1 QDDFKGSPRLTLN
14 LGVRFDRV
22 SPRTELNG
30 AYYTFNPRDGLL
42 VFPDQRSID
51 LVHPAFP
58 KGIKRVTAAA
68 AGFPDHLINPVHSL
82 APRFGFAYRL
92 TDGPS
97 TVLRGS
103 YGIFTVNAGF
113 AGNNFGLLQSG
124 AFALTETF
132 NNA

>member
-1 QDDFKGSPRLTLN
+1 MN

-30 AYYTFNPRDGLL
+30 AYYTFNPRDGSL

-58 KGIKRVTAAA
+58 KGIKRVTAAT
-68 AGFPDHLINPVHSL
+68 AGFPDHLINPVRSL
-82 APRFGFAYRL
+82 APRFGFAYRV

-103 YGIFTVNAGF
+103 YGIFTVNAVVAREISHPCLRSTSNSAACAPGRGSS
-113 AGNNFGLLQSG
+113 AGN
-124 AFALTETF
+124 T
-132 NNA
+132 